1 MNYGIRTI
9 SNVREWMQI
18 NTKIAF
24 AIKTIIGSIIMALS
38 AQIAIHT
45 PFVPITGQTL
55 GLTIIALSLGRY
67 VALSSILLY
76 IAQGGSGLPVFS
88 TGIFSIVAIVGPT
101 GGYLLGLIPAA
112 FIMGLFSDKGCLNSF
127 TKTAVAIVLGHTA
140 LYTFG
145 LLQLSLYVPINNVLT
160 FGLFP
165 FVLGD
170 IIKITVAILVVPT
183 AYKLFTKIK

>member
-9 SNVREWMQI
+9 SNIREWMQI

-38 AQIAIHT
+38 AQITIPT

-76 IAQGGSGLPVFS
+76 LAEGISGLPVFS
-88 TGIFSIVAIVGPT
+88 GGAFSIVAIVGT
-101 GGYLLGLIPAA
+101 SGGYLLGLVPAA

-127 TKTAVAIVLGHTA
+127 TKTAIAILLGHIA
-140 LYTFG
+140 LYSFG
-145 LLQLSLYVPINNVLT
+145 LLQLSLYLPLDKVLT

-165 FVLGD
+165 FILGD
-170 IIKITVAILVVPT
+170 AIKIMTAILVVPT
-183 AYKLFTKIK
+183 AYKLFSKIK